1 MLCKNMVVQKLHV
14 SLIVEFDF
22 LMSPL
27 KLNILQNI
35 AFCKLR
41 LTDWTIQSEPGLKE
55 SLFVLHFWLDNK
67 MKSTAVWLALQVWGQ
82 AKKKKTFILHSVIIY
97 CFLSIL
103 SRKSSSYSWASGFPS
118 GHLENS

>member
-41 LTDWTIQSEPGLKE
+41 LTD
-55 SLFVLHFWLDNK
+55 
-67 MKSTAVWLALQVWGQ
+67 
-82 AKKKKTFILHSVIIY
+82 
-97 CFLSIL
+97 
-103 SRKSSSYSWASGFPS
+103 
-118 GHLENS
+118 